1 MSTME
6 GNVLDSDKN
15 RAGGADRLSPM
26 QIANHP
32 LFTAHEK
39 IRLLQELKAE
49 VTGVEANEDDFG
61 FSAAEIDEAIAEV
74 RLGVQDAVGTNTV
87 LRGDA

>member
-1 MSTME
+1 M
-6 GNVLDSDKN
+6 LDSDKN
-15 RAGGADRLSPM
+15 RAGGTDRLTPL
-26 QIANHP
+26 QIAHHP

-49 VTGVEANEDDFG
+49 ATGAEPNEDDLG
-61 FSAAEIDEAIAEV
+61 FSAGEIDEAIAEV
-74 RLGVQDAVGTNTV
+74 RLGAQDAVGTDTV

>member
-1 MSTME
+1 MFTME
-6 GNVLDSDKN
+6 GHVLDSDKN
-15 RAGGADRLSPM
+15 RAGGDRLTPL
-26 QIANHP
+26 QIAHHP

-49 VTGVEANEDDFG
+49 VTGVEPNEDDLG
-61 FSAAEIDEAIAEV
+61 FSAGEIDEAIAEV
-74 RLGVQDAVGTNTV
+74 RLGAQDAVGTDTV

>member
-1 MSTME
+1 ME
-6 GNVLDSDKN
+6 GHVLDSDKN
-15 RAGGADRLSPM
+15 RAGGSDRLTPL
-26 QIANHP
+26 QIAHHP

-49 VTGVEANEDDFG
+49 ATGVEPNEDDLG
-61 FSAAEIDEAIAEV
+61 FSASEIDEAIAEV
-74 RLGVQDAVGTNTV
+74 RLGAQDAVGTDTV